1 MKTVRSCALL
11 AGALAFAFAPV
22 GQRLARI
29 TIDCPSEESLF
40 PPEFP
45 APAFA
50 WRDGGSATRWTI
62 EVRLAGRPDAIRIQ
76 APGERMRVGT
86 IDPRAVAPTNAPPKL
101 TAEQAAAR
109 TWRPDAATWAAI
121 KRVPPTVRPP

>member
-1 MKTVRSCALL
+1 MQSVRIVRSCALL
-11 AGALAFAFAPV
+11 ACALTFGFVPA

-29 TIDCPSEESLF
+29 TIDYPSEESLF

-50 WRDGGSATRWTI
+50 WRDGGSATRWTV
-62 EVRLAGRPDAIRIQ
+62 EVRLAGRPDAIRVQ

-86 IDPRAVAPTNAPPKL
+86 IDQRAVAPSNAPPKL
-101 TAEQAAAR
+101 TAGQAAAR
-109 TWRPDAATWAAI
+109 A
-121 KRVPPTVRPP
+121 